1 MKNLN
6 FHRENNELTK
16 TEMRKLI
23 EVEKKKFFKN
33 GGVVTV
39 LKAHIGPKT
48 PSCFTKE
55 WEQPVVLG
63 IPSEIDN
70 MYKQVTDDESNFL
83 NEKYANNIKDY

>member
-16 TEMRKLI
+16 TEMRKLL

-39 LKAHIGPKT
+39 LKAHTGPET

-55 WEQPVVLG
+55 WEQPVVIG
-63 IPSEIDN
+63 IPAEIDN
-70 MYKQVTDDESNFL
+70 MYKQVTGDTSNFL

>member
-48 PSCFTKE
+48 PSCFTK
-55 WEQPVVLG
+55 
-63 IPSEIDN
+63 
-70 MYKQVTDDESNFL
+70 
-83 NEKYANNIKDY
+83 A